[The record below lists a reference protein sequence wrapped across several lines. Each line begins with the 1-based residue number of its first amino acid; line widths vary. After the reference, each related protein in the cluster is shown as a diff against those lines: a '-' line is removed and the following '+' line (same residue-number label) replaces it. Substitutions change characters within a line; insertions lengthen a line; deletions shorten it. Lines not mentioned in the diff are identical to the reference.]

1 MSLLMV
7 VHQRMGSVHIPP
19 LRSSTAG
26 TAWYR
31 GLAERYRRSMGQGI
45 FLRRWPQQ
53 RPYAYLSSNSGRN
66 GVFRSPLRTKATG
79 NALILLY
86 FKPYL
91 LRMGPRGR
99 HTLQGYPIDESSRS
113 RLPALPTA
121 MVRETKGSQSCCQSI
136 HLYMECVSRFCW
148 RGLLVFPCLA
158 GSLVEPESLAL
169 LESDDG
175 R

>member
-1 MSLLMV
+1 
-7 VHQRMGSVHIPP
+7 
-19 LRSSTAG
+19 
-26 TAWYR
+26 
-31 GLAERYRRSMGQGI
+31 MGQGI

-53 RPYAYLSSNSGRN
+53 RPCAYLSSNTGRN
-66 GVFRSPLRTKATG
+66 GVFRSPPRTKATG
-79 NALILLY
+79 NTLILLSSRLY
-86 FKPYL
+86 H

-113 RLPALPTA
+113 RLPAVQAA

-136 HLYMECVSRFCW
+136 HLYMECVSRVRW